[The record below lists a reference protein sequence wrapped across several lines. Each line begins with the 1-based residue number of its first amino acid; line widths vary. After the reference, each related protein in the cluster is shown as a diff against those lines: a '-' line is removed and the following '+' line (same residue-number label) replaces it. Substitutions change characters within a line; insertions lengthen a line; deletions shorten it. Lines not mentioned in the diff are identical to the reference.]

1 MFYGAI
7 EAGGTKMNCAVA
19 DERSIIDEC
28 SLPTTTPEET
38 MAAIFAFFDKYT
50 LATMGVGSFG
60 PIGIDPQQE
69 TYGKILATPKKA
81 GSSLIF

>member
-28 SLPTTTPEET
+28 SLPTTHQRKRWLLFLLFLISTP
-38 MAAIFAFFDKYT
+38 
-50 LATMGVGSFG
+50 
-60 PIGIDPQQE
+60 
-69 TYGKILATPKKA
+69 
-81 GSSLIF
+81 

>member
-38 MAAIFAFFDKYT
+38 MAAIFAF
-50 LATMGVGSFG
+50 LIS
-60 PIGIDPQQE
+60 
-69 TYGKILATPKKA
+69 TP
-81 GSSLIF
+81 

>member
-38 MAAIFAFFDKYT
+38 MAAIFAF
-50 LATMGVGSFG
+50 
-60 PIGIDPQQE
+60 
-69 TYGKILATPKKA
+69 
-81 GSSLIF
+81 LIFHCFHFVFLSC